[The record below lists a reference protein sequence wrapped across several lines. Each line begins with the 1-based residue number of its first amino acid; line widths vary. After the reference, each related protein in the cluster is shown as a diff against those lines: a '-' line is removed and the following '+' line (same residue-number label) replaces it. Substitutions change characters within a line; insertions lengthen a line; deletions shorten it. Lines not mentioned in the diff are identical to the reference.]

1 MADKKKVLITGA
13 SGLIGGLIR
22 KNLGDKYDFSAL
34 NRSKVEGIPCV
45 QADIADAE
53 GIKPAFEGIHT
64 VVHLAAFNEGVYNW
78 EGNLRISIGGT
89 RNVYEAAR
97 IHGVKRIVFASSGGT
112 TLGYETESPYT
123 EIVAAEYD
131 KVPKVWPLITDD
143 MPPRPNSDMYVAKV
157 FGEVLGRMYSDMYG
171 ISVLNVRVGA
181 VLPDDIPLMRRHYP
195 GYFAHEDVVQ
205 MFDKCIDAPDHLRYE
220 IFEGLSDNRWRWRDI
235 TLAQKLLGYHPTGSA
250 ENHEI
255 EDKGGRH
262 QVNMT

>member
-1 MADKKKVLITGA
+1 VADKKKVLITGA
-13 SGLIGGLIR
+13 IGLIGGLIR

-97 IHGVKRIVFASSGGT
+97 IHGVKRIVFSSSGGT
-112 TLGYETESPYT
+112 TLSYETESPYT

-157 FGEVLGRMYSDMYG
+157 FGEVLGRTTFRS
-171 ISVLNVRVGA
+171 
-181 VLPDDIPLMRRHYP
+181 
-195 GYFAHEDVVQ
+195 
-205 MFDKCIDAPDHLRYE
+205 
-220 IFEGLSDNRWRWRDI
+220 
-235 TLAQKLLGYHPTGSA
+235 
-250 ENHEI
+250 
-255 EDKGGRH
+255 
-262 QVNMT
+262 